1 MMSSSSGF
9 FELSVYN
16 GRELLGFIEQARD
29 GRWRA
34 INADGD
40 KVVGVFPTMIEASRA
55 FSGADRVRR

>member
-1 MMSSSSGF
+1 MPSSSGF

-16 GRELLGFIEQARD
+16 GRELLGFIEQVRD

-34 INADGD
+34 IDANGD